1 VGKILALTK
10 LTKMA
15 DSGFATMVTAAAKLA
30 QEAAARRAAA
40 QARSEGG
47 SGPEGLDVSNG

>member
-1 VGKILALTK
+1 
-10 LTKMA
+10 MA
-15 DSGFATMVTAAAKLA
+15 DSGFATMVTAAARLA

>member
-1 VGKILALTK
+1 
-10 LTKMA
+10 MA

-40 QARSEGG
+40 QARPAGG